1 MSERWA
7 ASFRYG
13 GRLQIGMAGEIAR
26 NLHLEAKEAIADP
39 YADLPPVVLPEQEH
53 DEEVRA

>member
-1 MSERWA
+1 MPTDGTTSGLRRAVSPEK
-7 ASFRYG
+7 SG
-13 GRLQIGMAGEIAR
+13 SCS
-26 NLHLEAKEAIADP
+26 LEAKEAIADP

>member
-26 NLHLEAKEAIADP
+26 NLHSTASAAVIASASMAPVSIDFMAIP
-39 YADLPPVVLPEQEH
+39 L
-53 DEEVRA
+53 